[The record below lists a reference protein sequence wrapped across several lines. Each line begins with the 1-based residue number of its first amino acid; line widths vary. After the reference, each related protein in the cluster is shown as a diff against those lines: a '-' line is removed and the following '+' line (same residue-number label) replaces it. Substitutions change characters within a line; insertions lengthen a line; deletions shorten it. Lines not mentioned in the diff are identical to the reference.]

1 VLATAILI
9 PIGVLAWLGAKI
21 LQQESDVERQR
32 ARETLEVAAAR
43 LALAID
49 RRFGEIELQIGR
61 GGGLHLTPNG
71 IEGLADLP
79 LLYQPPQSF
88 SLAAEDTS
96 HMFAVAEVEE
106 FKNANLEAAMT
117 ANRF

>member
-21 LQQESDVERQR
+21 LLQESDVERQL
-32 ARETLEVAAAR
+32 ARETLEVSTER

-71 IEGLADLP
+71 IEGPQIFPCSTSRRNLSLWP
-79 LLYQPPQSF
+79 LRILRTC
-88 SLAAEDTS
+88 SLS
-96 HMFAVAEVEE
+96 PRLKSSKMQI
-106 FKNANLEAAMT
+106 
-117 ANRF
+117 